1 MAKSTR
7 PPIHPMAADLPVGSN
22 DPLESAAHWVQT
34 NAKLVGIS
42 AALVFAV
49 GLGVF
54 GLRASQAK
62 KAANAS
68 TALYAAQTPLY
79 ENKTDVARTAL
90 ADVASRYKGTSAGEQ
105 AVLLLAQTYFDAGQ
119 FDEGLKHLEDARSG
133 ASSAFAASMDAL
145 MASGYEGKFDFDAA
159 AAQYAAAAKT
169 ADAETEQDGYLLSQA
184 RSLARAG
191 KSAEAITLYEKLME
205 KDGSPYAQEAAVRL
219 GELQAKGGSN

>member
-1 MAKSTR
+1 MAKPTR
-7 PPIHPMAADLPVGSN
+7 PSIPPMAPELPVGSN
-22 DPLESAAHWVQT
+22 DPLETAAHWVQT
-34 NAKLVGIS
+34 NAKMVGIG

-62 KAANAS
+62 KATNAS
-68 TALYAAQTPLY
+68 AALYAAQTPLY

-90 ADVASRYKGTSAGEQ
+90 AEVASRYKGTSAGEQ
-105 AVLLLAQTYFDAGQ
+105 AVLLLAQTYFDAGE

-145 MASGYEGKFDFDAA
+145 MASGYEGKFDFEAA
-159 AAQYAAAAKT
+159 AEQYAAAAKT
-169 ADAETEQDGYLLSQA
+169 ADAETEQDGYVLSQA

-191 KSAEAITLYEKLME
+191 KTAEAVALYDQLMA

-219 GELQAKGGSN
+219 GEIQAKTGSN